1 MALLSCSSTCSSRLV
16 FQRFLGASRSLE
28 ILSRF
33 SSTIVQPQDNDVLP
47 FSAMPGVKGTLRN
60 VFGHIF
66 AGDSFFEVA
75 ANRFQTYGPIYSE
88 EVLGTRMVN
97 IYDLDAAM
105 QVLREEKSFQKR
117 PGFEAMADLGDEV
130 NPDTGMG
137 AVSNDYEKWYNYRS
151 LLSPKLMRPKEVYE
165 ALPLLNDVADD
176 FVMRIEQ
183 LLTSHQAIDIFDEQ
197 LPYWNIEAMA
207 VCLFNRRLGFY
218 EHPPDPEVVDFVQ
231 SSKGIAD
238 DLGKLLR
245 GGPLHKFVKV
255 PAYYSMKRN
264 FLENIVTGMNIIKKK
279 LQVQQEDNRRETFFE
294 YLSANENVTPETMA
308 FYLTGLMAAGVDT
321 TSTTCLWLLYELARH
336 PSVQE
341 KLYEELVSVFGRDGE
356 VTRTNIQRLSYIKA
370 ILKESGRIN
379 PAAGFII
386 ARVFDKDLNVL
397 GYNVPAGVN
406 IFIHEHLL
414 SVDERYYGKNAK
426 EFLPERWLRDEN
438 GKKSDLNAFTSLPF
452 GFGVR
457 MCLGR
462 RLAEALIYTLIT
474 KLVLNFHLE
483 YVGEKAT
490 NKVVMGGAL
499 MKPDQ
504 PVFFKFIPR
513 TNEAVKH

>member
-1 MALLSCSSTCSSRLV
+1 
-16 FQRFLGASRSLE
+16 
-28 ILSRF
+28 
-33 SSTIVQPQDNDVLP
+33 
-47 FSAMPGVKGTLRN
+47 MPGVNGSLRN
-60 VFGHIF
+60 ILDHTL
-66 AGDSFFEVA
+66 AGGSFFDVVTE
-75 ANRFQTYGPIYSE
+75 RFERYGPIYSE
-88 EVLGTRMVN
+88 RILGTRIVN
-97 IYDLDAAM
+97 IYDLEATM
-105 QVLREEKSFQKR
+105 SVLRTDKMFQMR
-117 PGFEAMADLGDEV
+117 PGFEAMADVGDEI

-137 AVSNDYEKWYNYRS
+137 PVSNDYAKWYHDRS
-151 LLSPKLMRPKEVYE
+151 LLSPKLMRPKEVHE
-165 ALPLLNDVADD
+165 ALPLLNDVASD
-176 FVMRIEQ
+176 FVKRIEN
-183 LLTSHQAIDIFDEQ
+183 LSMRDDKINVFAEE
-197 LPYWNIEAMA
+197 LPYWTVEAIA
-207 VCLFNRRLGFY
+207 VCLFNQRFGFY
-218 EHPPDPEVVDFVQ
+218 QHPPRSEAVEFMD
-231 SSKGIAD
+231 SAKGITD
-238 DLGKLLR
+238 NLGVLLR
-245 GGPLHKFVKV
+245 TSPLHNKYVRI
-255 PAYYSMKRN
+255 PAYYSLKKYFLRN
-264 FLENIVTGMNIIKKK
+264 ISTGVDIINKQLK
-279 LQVQQEDNRRETFFE
+279 LQREDCKAQTFFE
-294 YLSANENVTPETMA
+294 YLSAKENITPKSMA
-308 FYLTGLMAAGVDT
+308 LYLTGLMAAGIET
-321 TSTTCLWLLYELARH
+321 TSTTSFWLLYELARH

-426 EFLPERWLRDEN
+426 EFVPERWLRDEN

-483 YVGEKAT
+483 YVGEKAA

-513 TNEAVKH
+513 TNEAVNHL